1 MSTGNAALATKF
13 KSSYGGHDVERGGGG
28 KRDRTADLLDAISPI

>member
-1 MSTGNAALATKF
+1 MSTGNAALAAKF
-13 KSSYGGHDVERGGGG
+13 KSSYGVHNVERGGGG